1 MSQQDH
7 IESAS
12 AKQHIVSFLKRIT
25 PWIATEEVPPPA
37 QLTRPPRIGVALSSG
52 GAKSLA
58 HLGVMQVLEENN
70 IPIHAV
76 SGSSMGAYVG
86 SLWAT
91 NHSAEQMLELAA
103 EMQDPKSMRKLAD
116 PVIPPIRGVFY
127 GNKVKAQLA
136 RSIGPATFDESER
149 QLLVIATN
157 LDTYERVVFR
167 KGSILDAVHASC
179 AMPGIIVPVEIDG
192 MRCTDGGVVDPVPVG
207 ALKKFTDVDYV
218 IAVSTVPTLE
228 DIDTHSTAEATV
240 EEEIEVEA
248 ESWWQRSLGI
258 LGSKLNPGAKGNIID
273 NLRRSLRASQIRMA
287 HDSCLRADVVIHP
300 TSLGSQWHEY
310 HEFENFIELGR
321 REAIKALPEIQ
332 KLLDPILINDNET
345 TEKSLVGKC
354 VA

>member
-1 MSQQDH
+1 MQQDPT
-7 IESAS
+7 ESAS

-25 PWIATEEVPPPA
+25 PWIATDKNAPIP
-37 QLTRPPRIGVALSSG
+37 QKTRPPRIGLALSSG

-103 EMQDPKSMRKLAD
+103 EMHNPNTMRKLAD

-136 RSIGPATFDESER
+136 RSIGPATFEETER
-149 QLLVIATN
+149 RLLVIATN

-228 DIDTHSTAEATV
+228 DIDTHTAAEATV
-240 EEEIEVEA
+240 EEEIEVEL
-248 ESWWQRSLGI
+248 ESWWQRALGI
-258 LGSKLNPGAKGNIID
+258 LGSKINPGAKGNIID

-287 HDSCLRADVVIHP
+287 HDSCLRANVVIHP
-300 TSLGSQWHEY
+300 VSLGSQWHEY
-310 HEFENFIELGR
+310 HDFENFIELGR
-321 REAIKALPEIQ
+321 RETLKALPEIQ
-332 KLLDPILINDNET
+332 KLLEPILINDNET
-345 TEKSLVGKC
+345 TEKSLVGKR

>member
-1 MSQQDH
+1 MPQETTKST
-7 IESAS
+7 S
-12 AKQHIVSFLKRIT
+12 AKQHIASFLKRIT
-25 PWIATEEVPPPA
+25 PWIAAEKDAPA
-37 QLTRPPRIGVALSSG
+37 PMTTRPPRIGLALSSG

-58 HLGVMQVLEENN
+58 HIGVMQVLEENN

-91 NHSAEQMLELAA
+91 KHSAEQMLELAA
-103 EMQDPKSMRKLAD
+103 EMQNPNTMRKLAD

-136 RSIGPATFDESER
+136 RSIGPARFEETER

-167 KGSILDAVHASC
+167 EGSILDAVHASC

-207 ALKKFTDVDYV
+207 ALKKFTDVDFV

-228 DIDTHSTAEATV
+228 DIDTHAAAEATA
-240 EEEIEVEA
+240 EEETEVEL
-248 ESWWQRSLGI
+248 ETWWQRALGI
-258 LGSKLNPGAKGNIID
+258 LGSKINPGAKGNIID

-300 TSLGSQWHEY
+300 VTHGIQWHEY
-310 HEFENFIELGR
+310 HHFENFIELGR
-321 REAIKALPEIQ
+321 REALKALPEIQ
-332 KLLDPILINDNET
+332 KLLTPIPINDDET
-345 TEKSLVGKC
+345 TEKSLVGKRI
-354 VA
+354 A

>member
-1 MSQQDH
+1 MPQDLT
-7 IESAS
+7 ESAS

-25 PWIATEEVPPPA
+25 PWIATERNALIP
-37 QLTRPPRIGVALSSG
+37 QKTRPPRIGVALSSG

-91 NHSAEQMLELAA
+91 NHSAEQMLDLAA
-103 EMQDPKSMRKLAD
+103 NMQDPSTMRKLAD

-136 RSIGPATFDESER
+136 RSIGPATFEETER
-149 QLLVIATN
+149 QLLVIAAN

-167 KGSILDAVHASC
+167 TGSILDAVHASC
-179 AMPGIIVPVEIDG
+179 AMPGIIVPVEING

-228 DIDTHSTAEATV
+228 DIDTHTAAEATA
-240 EEEIEVEA
+240 EEEIEVEL

-258 LGSKLNPGAKGNIID
+258 LGSKINPGAKGNIID
-273 NLRRSLRASQIRMA
+273 NLRRALRASQIRMA

-300 TSLGSQWHEY
+300 ISLGSRWHEY
-310 HEFENFIELGR
+310 HNFENFIDLGR
-321 REAIKALPEIQ
+321 REALKALPEIQ
-332 KLLDPILINDNET
+332 KLLAPISINDDET
-345 TEKSLVGKC
+345 TEKSMVGKRI
-354 VA
+354 A

>member
-1 MSQQDH
+1 MQQDPT
-7 IESAS
+7 ESTS

-25 PWIATEEVPPPA
+25 PWIATEKSAPIP
-37 QLTRPPRIGVALSSG
+37 QKTRPPRIGLALSSG

-91 NHSAEQMLELAA
+91 NHSAEKMLALAA
-103 EMQDPKSMRKLAD
+103 EMHNPKTMRKLAD

-136 RSIGPATFDESER
+136 RSIGTATFEESER

-157 LDTYERVVFR
+157 LDTYERVIFR

-207 ALKKFTDVDYV
+207 ALKKFTDIDYV

-228 DIDTHSTAEATV
+228 DIDTHTTAEATV
-240 EEEIEVEA
+240 KEEIEVELD
-248 ESWWQRSLGI
+248 SWWQRALGI
-258 LGSKLNPGAKGNIID
+258 LGSKINPGAKGNIID

-300 TSLGSQWHEY
+300 VSLGSQWHEY
-310 HEFENFIELGR
+310 HDFENFIELGR
-321 REAIKALPEIQ
+321 LEALKALPEIQ
-332 KLLDPILINDNET
+332 KLLDPIIINENET
-345 TEKSLVGKC
+345 TKQSMVGKR